1 MNSGDFIKID
11 YVGRIKES
19 GEIFDITKE
28 DVAKQEKIYNPQYKY
43 GALPVIID
51 ANFVLPGLNE
61 ALKEMNVGDKKIIEV
76 PPENG
81 FGKREAD
88 LIKLIPESKF
98 KEQDIDTTPGQT
110 VNINKAKG
118 IILSNDGGRVKVD
131 FNHPLAGKTLV
142 YDLEVKEEIK
152 DLEKRVKAVIFY
164 FMGIEDVDSEVKKN
178 GKEVEIMFKQKFD
191 VLNET
196 KQSMSNIIIKWVGGV
211 EKVWFKDAFELME
224 KKD

>member
-1 MNSGDFIKID
+1 MNSGDFIKIN

-28 DVAKQEKIYNPQYKY
+28 DVAKQEGIYNPQYKY

-61 ALKEMNVGDKKIIEV
+61 ALKEMKVGDKKIIEV
-76 PPENG
+76 PPEKG

-98 KEQDIDTTPGQT
+98 KEQDIDPTPGQT

-164 FMGIEDVDSEVKKN
+164 FMGIEDVDSEVKMN
-178 GKEVEIMFKQKFD
+178 AKEVDIMFKQKFD
-191 VLNET
+191 ILSET

-211 EKVWFKDAFELME
+211 EKVWFKDAFELVE